1 MITSIT
7 AFELL
12 GSEYRYQTNVTYSG
26 KLANGI
32 IDGNVYVE
40 GVGDP
45 TLGSWRFKTTKDQV
59 LLDNWTNA
67 LTNGNIKEISGQV
80 IANNSR
86 WESQTVPG
94 GWIWEDIGNY
104 YGAGASAINWHENQY
119 DIDLASGKQ
128 AGDEVSIV
136 STSPPLFEVELKNEL
151 LTGAPGSGDNAYI
164 YLAPYSHHGFVR
176 GTIPPNQ
183 KSFIISGSFPDP
195 PLQLATT
202 FTSELQKH
210 GIKINSLP
218 SSAAN
223 GDEDLRTTLF
233 QHTSPPLDSI
243 NDFFLKKSINLYGE
257 SLVKT
262 IAFEKYK
269 FGSTEAGL
277 QIIKDFWAARGIE
290 PATLNIVDGSG
301 LSPQN
306 RVTAKTLVSVM
317 QYARSR
323 SWFASFYAALPT
335 YNNIKMKS
343 GTIGGVKSFTGYL
356 NNYTFAI
363 VINNYNGSSKEIVQ
377 KIYHLLDLLK

>member
-1 MITSIT
+1 M
-7 AFELL
+7 
-12 GSEYRYQTNVTYSG
+12 
-26 KLANGI
+26 
-32 IDGNVYVE
+32 
-40 GVGDP
+40 
-45 TLGSWRFKTTKDQV
+45 
-59 LLDNWTNA
+59 
-67 LTNGNIKEISGQV
+67 
-80 IANNSR
+80 
-86 WESQTVPG
+86 
-94 GWIWEDIGNY
+94 
-104 YGAGASAINWHENQY
+104 
-119 DIDLASGKQ
+119 
-128 AGDEVSIV
+128 
-136 STSPPLFEVELKNEL
+136 
-151 LTGAPGSGDNAYI
+151 
-164 YLAPYSHHGFVR
+164 
-176 GTIPPNQ
+176 
-183 KSFIISGSFPDP
+183 
-195 PLQLATT
+195 
-202 FTSELQKH
+202 
-210 GIKINSLP
+210 
-218 SSAAN
+218 
-223 GDEDLRTTLF
+223 
-233 QHTSPPLDSI
+233 
-243 NDFFLKKSINLYGE
+243 
-257 SLVKT
+257 VKT